1 MLPTHNPDP
10 GYEALGPIYDYTTPP
25 SPVRVRRFFTF
36 LTQYWWIPAA
46 TLVLTLAAAAIYV
59 RRVAPTFISRARMW
73 ESEKLRL
80 PEGASYTEN
89 LENYLG
95 TQMELLKSP
104 RMQGLT
110 LARLRALKSNAVP
123 AGPNGQPLP
132 VSIRVTQTPK
142 SSVLVIEG
150 ASSQAAY
157 TEAYL
162 NALMDE
168 YLQYRRNLRKATSGD
183 TLASI
188 SGQVLR
194 FESDPKTER
203 NSLVDFERTNNFIVL
218 QQEGAV
224 ASAYLARLKTELS
237 DLKLESQLLEATAFE
252 QVATRP
258 GDMNLV
264 LNLAESTSG
273 RASAASATAL
283 SDRASTAK
291 QLELLKLERA
301 KFSRYLR
308 PEHPKIVKLDDE
320 IERGKQIIEIYRHQS
335 REQLAVTQQ
344 ATKFRMS
351 NVLGSIQEWEGKVV
365 EANSRIAEAE
375 RLKLNVSRTQSL
387 YERLLTLLQNVDLVR
402 NLDQETFGILD
413 AASTARPY
421 RQEVALLGVAIL
433 GALAVGLGIILLL
446 SVRDDRFRSVAE
458 VTEKLGDAVVGQVPE
473 VLKAR
478 RHSPLPLLEH
488 DDPRH
493 MYAESYRS
501 LRSALLFLVTEGE
514 RPRVLL
520 IASALPN
527 EGKSTIAANLAL
539 ILALGGPR
547 VLLVDGD
554 LRKGTL
560 H

>member
-10 GYEALGPIYDYTTPP
+10 GYEALGPIYDYTAPP

-36 LTQYWWIPAA
+36 LTHYWWIPAA

-80 PEGASYTEN
+80 SEGASYTEN

-95 TQMELLKSP
+95 TQIELLKSP
-104 RMQGLT
+104 KMQGLT
-110 LARLRALKSNAVP
+110 LARLRALDSNAVP
-123 AGPNGQPLP
+123 AGPDGQPLP
-132 VSIRVTQTPK
+132 VSIRVTQAPK

-168 YLQYRRNLRKATSGD
+168 HLQYKRNLRKATSGD

-194 FESDPKTER
+194 FESDLKTEQ
-203 NSLVDFERTNNFIVL
+203 NALVDFERTNNFIVL

-283 SDRASTAK
+283 SDRASTAR

-301 KFSRYLR
+301 KLSKYLR

-335 REQLAVTQQ
+335 REQLAVTRQ

-351 NVLGSIQEWEGKVV
+351 NALTSIQEWEGKVIW
-365 EANSRIAEAE
+365 ANSRIAEAE

-387 YERLLTLLQNVDLVR
+387 YDRLLTLLQNVDLVR

-413 AASTARPY
+413 AASPARPY

-433 GALAVGLGIILLL
+433 GALAN
-446 SVRDDRFRSVAE
+446 S
-458 VTEKLGDAVVGQVPE
+458 
-473 VLKAR
+473 
-478 RHSPLPLLEH
+478 
-488 DDPRH
+488 
-493 MYAESYRS
+493 
-501 LRSALLFLVTEGE
+501 
-514 RPRVLL
+514 
-520 IASALPN
+520 
-527 EGKSTIAANLAL
+527 
-539 ILALGGPR
+539 
-547 VLLVDGD
+547 
-554 LRKGTL
+554 
-560 H
+560 